1 MSPMQITPMGVVG
14 NAEVAPLMVAEVL
27 KSQVT
32 LRASHRRMRKTFS
45 SITIRRHQ

>member
-14 NAEVAPLMVAEVL
+14 NAEVAPLMVAELL

-32 LRASHRRMRKTFS
+32 PRASLRRMRKTS
-45 SITIRRHQ
+45 YSITIRRHQ